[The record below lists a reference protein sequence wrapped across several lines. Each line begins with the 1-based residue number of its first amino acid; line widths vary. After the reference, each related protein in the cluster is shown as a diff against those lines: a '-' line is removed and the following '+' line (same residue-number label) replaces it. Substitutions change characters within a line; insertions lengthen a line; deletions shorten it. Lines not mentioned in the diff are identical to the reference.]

1 MCHVC
6 LQLQHS
12 GFQYVASDV
21 RDGHLSLLD
30 DLLHLLLRLRLTLED
45 KVELASI
52 VIFNLMSI
60 TISLSD
66 ILQCGLLISE
76 ELVGDRRDLLTS
88 YFVLQ

>member
-52 VIFNLMSI
+52 VIFNLMSKQ
-60 TISLSD
+60 SHY
-66 ILQCGLLISE
+66 LIYYNVVCSFQKNWWVIDE
-76 ELVGDRRDLLTS
+76 IC
-88 YFVLQ
+88 